1 MTFYKPLQYCNSWR
15 YQEECFPN
23 DGDLISYL
31 RQRGVEEAQLSRGKY
46 RNILHGLV
54 YDMHRKFPSV
64 YGVYR
69 NYDEVSKFPYGNLK
83 VNIRN
88 I

>member
-1 MTFYKPLQYCNSWR
+1 M
-15 YQEECFPN
+15 
-23 DGDLISYL
+23 
-31 RQRGVEEAQLSRGKY
+31 EEAQLSRGKY

-54 YDMHRKFPSV
+54 YDTHRKFHSV

>member
-1 MTFYKPLQYCNSWR
+1 MQLLTLPEGVLS
-15 YQEECFPN
+15 
-23 DGDLISYL
+23 
-31 RQRGVEEAQLSRGKY
+31 QRWGSDFLLTPARMEEAQLSRGKY
-46 RNILHGLV
+46 RNILHSLV
-54 YDMHRKFPSV
+54 YDMHIKFPSV

>member
-1 MTFYKPLQYCNSWR
+1 MVWCMIRT
-15 YQEECFPN
+15 E
-23 DGDLISYL
+23 
-31 RQRGVEEAQLSRGKY
+31 
-46 RNILHGLV
+46 
-54 YDMHRKFPSV
+54 KFPSV